1 MCIRDRL
8 FGVDVVRGKT
18 FDAVFVGSG
27 DREHPLYSAN
37 TNTAH
42 HVANRFYMIKD
53 STGATGANLGVYDH
67 CGANL
72 SPSCATNNLVDA
84 SSDNTPD
91 SSAVGW
97 AVNFPNPGQKVVNRP
112 LAIGGHILFGT
123 NHPDLTDSQCA
134 ASLGIARRFDIAFD
148 LDQTSI
154 VVASETAP
162 GGGFLPNT
170 TVVVVT
176 AEKDNGDGTT
186 STVTRVV
193 AADNPL
199 SPGLHTPS
207 ITVDGKRYR
216 SYWRQLME

>member
-1 MCIRDRL
+1 MPCSP
-8 FGVDVVRGKT
+8 
-18 FDAVFVGSG
+18 AAG
-27 DREHPLYSAN
+27 DREHPLYSTT

-42 HVANRFYMIKD
+42 YVANRFYMIKD
-53 STGATGANLGVYDH
+53 STGATGSDLGVFDH
-67 CGANL
+67 CGATITSSCSNL
-72 SPSCATNNLVDA
+72 FDA
-84 SSDNTPD
+84 SSNGTVTN
-91 SSAVGW
+91 SALGW

-112 LAIGGHILFGT
+112 LALGGHILFGT
-123 NHPDLTDSQCA
+123 NHPDLTNSQCS

-176 AEKDNGDGTT
+176 AEKDNGNGTT

>member
-1 MCIRDRL
+1 LL
-8 FGVDVVRGKT
+8 FGVDMVRGKT

-37 TNTAH
+37 TSTAH
-42 HVANRFYMIKD
+42 YVANRFYMIKD
-53 STGATGANLGVYDH
+53 STGATGSDLGVYDH

-72 SPSCATNNLVDA
+72 SPSCASNNLVDA
-84 SSDNTPD
+84 STNGTVG

-97 AVNFPNPGQKVVNRP
+97 AVNFPEPGQKVVNRP
-112 LAIGGHILFGT
+112 LVLGGRILFGT
-123 NHPDLTDSQCA
+123 NHPDLTNSQCS
-134 ASLGIARRFDIAFD
+134 ASLGIARRFSIAFD
-148 LDQTSI
+148 LEQTAI
-154 VVASETAP
+154 TVASETAP

-186 STVTRVV
+186 TTVTRVV

-199 SPGLHTPS
+199 SPGLDTPP